1 MVTSL
6 TASTNVQNLRA
17 GLHGELILP
26 GDIHYETARRIW
38 NGAIDRRP
46 ALVVRCADVSDV
58 QRALEFGRQSS
69 LEIAVRG
76 GGHSFPG
83 FSTCDGGLVI
93 DLSPMKAIV
102 VNPQDRS
109 ARAQAGV
116 KLGELI
122 EATQV
127 HALGVTVG
135 IASDTGIAGLTLG
148 GGLGLLMG
156 KFGLTCD
163 NVRSFEVVTAD
174 GRLLRADAN
183 ENTDLYWGLR
193 GGGGNF
199 GVVTAFEYRLHPLG
213 TILGGLVAYPLS
225 QARAVLEFYRE
236 FCYKLPDELTV
247 AFAIIDRPA
256 GGQVAALGTC
266 YCGDLAEGER
276 ILAPLRKFGHPLID
290 GVRPMPYAGLFPPID
305 ASVPAGR
312 SYYVK
317 GGGAL
322 QTLSNGAIDAL
333 VDSIEGLT
341 SPYSHIF
348 LTPVHGAATRVGPTE
363 TAFPLRE
370 EHYEF
375 TFDAAWEDDGG
386 ERHVQWARQSH
397 QMLQRFASD
406 RAYVNLLDDGGAAAV
421 RSAYGPNYERLAALK
436 NKYDPTNVF
445 HLNQNIKPSS
455 SSAWIV
461 NHNDGD

>member
-1 MVTSL
+1 MVATLSL
-6 TASTNVQNLRA
+6 NEHIRKLRGA
-17 GLHGELILP
+17 LHGEVILP
-26 GDIHYETARRIW
+26 EDAGYESARRIW
-38 NGAIDRRP
+38 NGAIDRHP
-46 ALVVRCADVSDV
+46 ALVVRCVDAYDV
-58 QRALEFGRQSS
+58 QRALEFGRQTN
-69 LEIAVRG
+69 LDIAVRG

-83 FSTCDGGLVI
+83 YSTCDAGLVI
-93 DLSPMKAIV
+93 DLSSMKAIA
-102 VNPQDRS
+102 VNPQDGS
-109 ARAQAGV
+109 ARTQPGV
-116 KLGELI
+116 KLGELTD
-122 EATQV
+122 AAQV
-127 HALGVTVG
+127 HSLGVTVG

-163 NVRSFEVVTAD
+163 SVRSFEVVTAD
-174 GRLLRADAN
+174 SRLVRADAN
-183 ENTDLYWGLR
+183 ENPDLYWGLR

-199 GVVTAFEYRLHPLG
+199 GVATSFEYQLHPLG
-213 TILGGLVAYPLS
+213 MILGGLEAHPLS
-225 QARAVLEFYRE
+225 QARALLEFYRE

-256 GGQVAALGTC
+256 GDQVAALGTC

-276 ILAPLRKFGHPLID
+276 ILAPLRKFGHPLMD
-290 GVRPMPYAGLFPPID
+290 GIRPMPYTGLFPPID
-305 ASVPAGR
+305 ASVPGGR

-317 GGGAL
+317 GGGAV
-322 QTLSNGAIDAL
+322 QTLSDGTIDAL

-348 LTPVHGAATRVGPTE
+348 LTPVHGAATRVGPAE

-375 TFDAAWEDDGG
+375 TFDAAWEDNGG

-397 QMLQRFASD
+397 QMLQRFASE

-421 RSAYGPNYERLAALK
+421 RSAYGPNYERLVALK

-445 HLNQNIKPSS
+445 HLNQNIKPSA
-455 SSAWIV
+455 SSA
-461 NHNDGD
+461 